1 MWFNV
6 KWFGTG
12 KRQSDWW
19 YLKSDNIVIF
29 RTRIQVGLRVCF
41 HALLVGGLHKYL
53 QDIGYRILP
62 TNNHLQKN
70 CQTNIQ
76 PLFSSKHIL
85 NMVKSIS
92 IQRNGT
98 KRKSNRTAICVG
110 RVKALKNII
119 SEILYFE
126 HFVFDRFGFAL
137 FGYL

>member
-1 MWFNV
+1 MSVIWDTYIHF
-6 KWFGTG
+6 W
-12 KRQSDWW
+12 
-19 YLKSDNIVIF
+19 KSSQYHFKSEYIVIYS
-29 RTRIQVGLRVCF
+29 TRVQVGLGVCF
-41 HALLVGGLHKYL
+41 HALVGLHKYL
-53 QDIGYRILP
+53 EDIGYRILP

-70 CQTNIQ
+70 YQTNIQ
-76 PLFSSKHIL
+76 PWFSSKHIL
-85 NMVKSIS
+85 NMVKSIL

-110 RVKALKNII
+110 RVKALTNII